1 MPTPKELS
9 DRFIRAYN
17 ERDRVAIRNL
27 LPPVLEYVR
36 PGGGKLT
43 TAEEVMAQYERDW
56 AALSSSSV
64 EVRELL
70 ESDDGIIAEITIRA
84 TMKERSLDVEAAVAH
99 RWRGGR
105 LIRYRLYSDPLP
117 ADVAAVQPPAGA
129 GGA

>member
-9 DRFIRAYN
+9 NRLIRAYN
-17 ERDRVAIRNL
+17 ERDRVAIRQL

-56 AALSSSSV
+56 AVLSSSRV

-70 ESDDGIIAEITIRA
+70 ESDDGIMAEITLRV
-84 TMKERSLDVEAAVAH
+84 TMKERSLSVEAVVVH
-99 RWRGGR
+99 RWREGR
-105 LIRYRLYSDPLP
+105 LIRYRVYADPFP
-117 ADVAAVQPPAGA
+117 ADLAAVQPPAVP
-129 GGA
+129 